1 MTRPSIAAG
10 LVGLAIAAAGLG
22 CPASAAPSPQRMP
35 PPPAP
40 QKANAPVRS
49 SASTNVRIRGPVFGV
64 NIAGCSFVAD
74 GTLCP
79 TPASVRAYLDK
90 GFTMVR
96 LPFKG
101 PQMADPVIRR
111 KLVAATRAAL
121 DRGAYVVLDRH
132 DYSWPSVSEQ
142 VAFWTSLMASMPRSD
157 RIIIDP
163 MNEPKH
169 FDDPVLTNDWDQWAR
184 DTNQIIAGLRAA
196 GIRNVIAPEY
206 PGSSATFRL
215 RKREDAAKPSES
227 ALVAL
232 DRAGGLK
239 DPLGLTIINGHR
251 YFDKGSSGTQPSCT
265 GTPGYDN
272 FAYELRARGLK
283 GIITESAFGRAG
295 AIPPSCEAAGAAAIA
310 YLKTNADTVVGVTW
324 WGGGAAWN
332 ERYLFKIEPK
342 KGSFGPKHKDAY
354 LDRLLGR

>member
-1 MTRPSIAAG
+1 MTRPF
-10 LVGLAIAAAGLG
+10 IAAAIAGLTLAAAS
-22 CPASAAPSPQRMP
+22 PASAAADGPSSAGR
-35 PPPAP
+35 AP
-40 QKANAPVRS
+40 IPPVRS
-49 SASTNVRIRGPVFGV
+49 GASANVRIKGPIFGV
-64 NIAGCSFVAD
+64 NISGCSFVAD
-74 GTLCP
+74 DALCP
-79 TPASVRAYLDK
+79 TPAVIRSYLDT

-101 PQMADPVIRR
+101 SQMADPAIRR
-111 KLVAATRAAL
+111 KVVAATRAAL

-132 DYSWPSVSEQ
+132 DFSWPSVSEQ
-142 VAFWTSLMASMPRSD
+142 VAFWTSLMARMPRFD

-184 DTNQIIAGLRAA
+184 DINQVIDGLRAA

-206 PGSSATFRL
+206 PGYSATFRL
-215 RKREDAAKPSES
+215 RKREDASKPSES
-227 ALVAL
+227 AVVAL
-232 DRAGGLK
+232 DRVGGLK
-239 DPLGLTIINGHR
+239 DRLGLTIVNGHR
-251 YFDKGSSGTQPSCT
+251 YFDKGSSGTQPNCT
-265 GTPGYDN
+265 AAPGYDN
-272 FAYELRARGLK
+272 FASELRARGLK